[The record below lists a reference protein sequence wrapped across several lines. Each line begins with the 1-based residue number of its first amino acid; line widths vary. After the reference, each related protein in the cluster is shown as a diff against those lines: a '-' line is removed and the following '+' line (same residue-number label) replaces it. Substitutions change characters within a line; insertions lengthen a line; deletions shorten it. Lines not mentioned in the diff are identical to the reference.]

1 MPTDRASRVRTMSS
15 VELHLDDGDLER
27 LAALVAQRLDGRGP
41 EPWVG
46 VPEAAAHLACQ
57 PQRIYNLVHARAIP
71 HRKDG
76 SRLLF
81 KRSELDRWLDGRADV

>member
-1 MPTDRASRVRTMSS
+1 MS
-15 VELHLDDGDLER
+15 VEFRFDDEALDR
-27 LAALVAQRLDGRGP
+27 LAEQLAARIGNGTGP

-46 VPEAAAHLACQ
+46 VDAAAAHLACKA
-57 PQRIYNLVHARAIP
+57 QRIYNLVHAGAIP

-81 KRSELDRWLDGRADV
+81 RLSDLDAWLSEP